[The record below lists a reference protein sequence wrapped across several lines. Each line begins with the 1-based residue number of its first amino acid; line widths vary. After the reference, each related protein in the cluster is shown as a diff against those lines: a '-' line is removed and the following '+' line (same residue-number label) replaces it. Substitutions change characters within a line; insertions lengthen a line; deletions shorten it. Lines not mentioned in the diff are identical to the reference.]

1 MKKIIN
7 NPEKVVRDMI
17 DGMLFAHSDKLQ
29 NMAEKNIII
38 RANSPFPGKVAIV
51 SGGGSGHEPA
61 HIGFV
66 GKGML
71 DAAVIGEIFT
81 SPTPDQILKAIQK
94 VDTGSGV
101 LLIVKNYSGDIM
113 NFEMAAEMAE
123 AQGIPI
129 ATVIVNDDIAIDN
142 SSHTMRRRGISGTIF
157 VHKIAGAMAENGA
170 SLKEVED
177 VANKVIANIRSMG
190 MALKTCTIPGAGTVG
205 YKIDENEVEVG
216 IGIHG
221 EPGTHRIS
229 MIAAN
234 KMAELLLEHILS
246 DMQLKVGD
254 KVAVMVNG
262 LGGTPLMELY
272 ILNKMINIILN
283 KIGIDICKTYVG
295 EYMTAIDMAGFS
307 ITLLKLDEQLTAL
320 LNDPANTTNWRVQ

>member
-1 MKKIIN
+1 MKKFIN

-29 NMAEKNIII
+29 NMPETNIII
-38 RANSPFPGKVAIV
+38 RANSPFHGKVAIV
-51 SGGGSGHEPA
+51 SGGGSGHEPV

-71 DAAVIGEIFT
+71 DAAVVGEIFT

-142 SSHTMRRRGISGTIF
+142 SSYTMRRRGISGTIF
-157 VHKIAGAMAENGA
+157 VHKIAGAMAEKGA
-170 SLKEVED
+170 SLREVED

-205 YKIDENEVEVG
+205 YKIGENEVDVG

-229 MIAAN
+229 MISA
-234 KMAELLLEHILS
+234 KEMTELLLEDILS
-246 DMQLKVGD
+246 DMQLKIGD

-262 LGGTPLMELY
+262 LSGTPLMELY
-272 ILNKMINIILN
+272 ILNKMVNTILN

-307 ITLLKLDEQLTAL
+307 ITLLKLDGQLSAL

>member
-29 NMAEKNIII
+29 NMAETNIII
-38 RANSPFPGKVAIV
+38 RANSPFQGKVAIV

-71 DAAVIGEIFT
+71 DAAVMGEIFT

-94 VDTGSGV
+94 VHTGSGV

-113 NFEMAAEMAE
+113 NFEMAE

-129 ATVIVNDDIAIDN
+129 ATVIVNDDIAINN

-157 VHKIAGAMAENGA
+157 VHKIAGAMAEKGA

-190 MALKTCTIPGAGTVG
+190 MALTTCTIPGSDTVG
-205 YKIDENEVEVG
+205 YKIGENEVEVG

-234 KMAELLLEHILS
+234 EMAELLLEHILS
-246 DMQLKVGD
+246 DMQLKIGD

-272 ILNKMINIILN
+272 ILNKMINTILN

>member
-1 MKKIIN
+1 MKKFIN

-29 NMAEKNIII
+29 NMGETNIIL

-71 DAAVIGEIFT
+71 DAAVMGEIFT

-94 VDTGSGV
+94 VDAGSGV

-129 ATVIVNDDIAIDN
+129 ATVIVNDDIAIAN

-157 VHKIAGAMAENGA
+157 VHKIAGAMAEKGA

-205 YKIDENEVEVG
+205 YKIAENEIEVG

-234 KMAELLLEHILS
+234 EMAELLLEHILS
-246 DMQLKVGD
+246 DMQLKIGD

>member
-1 MKKIIN
+1 MKKFIN

-29 NMAEKNIII
+29 NMGETNIIL

-71 DAAVIGEIFT
+71 DAAVMGEIFT

-94 VDTGSGV
+94 VDAGSGV

-129 ATVIVNDDIAIDN
+129 ATVIVNDDIAIGN

-157 VHKIAGAMAENGA
+157 VHKIAGAMAEKGA

-177 VANKVIANIRSMG
+177 VANKVIANMRSMG
-190 MALKTCTIPGAGTVG
+190 MALTTCTIPGSDTVG
-205 YKIDENEVEVG
+205 YRIGENEVEVG

-221 EPGTHRIS
+221 KPGTHRIS

-234 KMAELLLEHILS
+234 EMAELLLEHILS
-246 DMQLKVGD
+246 DMQLKIGD

-283 KIGIDICKTYVG
+283 KIGIDISKTYVG

-307 ITLLKLDEQLTAL
+307 ITLLKLDGQLSAL

>member
-1 MKKIIN
+1 MKKFIN

-17 DGMLFAHSDKLQ
+17 DGMMFAHSDKLQ
-29 NMAEKNIII
+29 NMAETNIII
-38 RANSPFPGKVAIV
+38 RANSPFQGKVAIV

-71 DAAVIGEIFT
+71 DAAVMGEIFT

-94 VDTGSGV
+94 VHTGSGV

-129 ATVIVNDDIAIDN
+129 ATVIVNDDIAINN
-142 SSHTMRRRGISGTIF
+142 SSHTMRRRGISETIF
-157 VHKIAGAMAENGA
+157 VHKIAGAMAEKGA

-190 MALKTCTIPGAGTVG
+190 MALTTCTIPGSGTVG
-205 YKIDENEVEVG
+205 YKIGENEVEVG

-234 KMAELLLEHILS
+234 EMAELLLEHILS
-246 DMQLKVGD
+246 DMQLKIGD

-272 ILNKMINIILN
+272 ILNKTINTILN

-295 EYMTAIDMAGFS
+295 EYITAIDMAGFS

>member
-1 MKKIIN
+1 MKKFIN
-7 NPEKVVRDMI
+7 SPEEVVRDMI

-29 NMAEKNIII
+29 NMPETNIII
-38 RANSPFPGKVAIV
+38 RANSPFEGKVAIV

-61 HIGFV
+61 HMGFV
-66 GKGML
+66 GEGML
-71 DAAVIGEIFT
+71 DAAVIGKIFT

-157 VHKIAGAMAENGA
+157 VHKIAGAMAEKGA

-205 YKIDENEVEVG
+205 YKIGENEVEVG

-246 DMQLKVGD
+246 DMQLKIGD

-295 EYMTAIDMAGFS
+295 EYMTTIDMAGFS

>member
-1 MKKIIN
+1 MKKFIN

-29 NMAEKNIII
+29 NMGETNIIL

-71 DAAVIGEIFT
+71 DAAVMGEIFT

-94 VDTGSGV
+94 VDAGSGV

-129 ATVIVNDDIAIDN
+129 ATVIVNDDIAIGN

-157 VHKIAGAMAENGA
+157 VHKIAGAMAEKGA

-177 VANKVIANIRSMG
+177 VANKVIANMRSMG
-190 MALKTCTIPGAGTVG
+190 MALTTCTIPGSDTVG
-205 YKIDENEVEVG
+205 YKIGENEVEIG

-229 MIAAN
+229 MIAADE
-234 KMAELLLEHILS
+234 MAKLLLEDILS
-246 DMQLKVGD
+246 DMQLKIGD

-272 ILNKMINIILN
+272 IINKMVNTILN
-283 KIGIDICKTYVG
+283 KTGIDICKTYVG

-307 ITLLKLDEQLTAL
+307 ITLLKLDGQLSAL

>member
-1 MKKIIN
+1 MKKFIN
-7 NPEKVVRDMI
+7 SPEEVVRDMI

-29 NMAEKNIII
+29 NMPETNIII
-38 RANSPFPGKVAIV
+38 RANSPFEGKVAIV

-61 HIGFV
+61 HMGFV
-66 GKGML
+66 GEGML

-157 VHKIAGAMAENGA
+157 VHKIAGAMAEKGA

-205 YKIDENEVEVG
+205 YKIGENEVEVG

-234 KMAELLLEHILS
+234 EMAELLLEHILS
-246 DMQLKVGD
+246 DMQLKIGD

>member
-1 MKKIIN
+1 MKKFIN

-29 NMAEKNIII
+29 NMAETNIII
-38 RANSPFPGKVAIV
+38 RANSPFQGKVAIV

-71 DAAVIGEIFT
+71 DAAVMGEIFT

-94 VDTGSGV
+94 VHTGSGV

-123 AQGIPI
+123 AQGIAI
-129 ATVIVNDDIAIDN
+129 ATVIVNDDIAINN
-142 SSHTMRRRGISGTIF
+142 SSHTMRRGISGTIF
-157 VHKIAGAMAENGA
+157 VHKIAGAMAEKGA
-170 SLKEVED
+170 SLKEVKD

-190 MALKTCTIPGAGTVG
+190 MALTTCTIPGSGTVG
-205 YKIDENEVEVG
+205 YKIGENEVEVG

-234 KMAELLLEHILS
+234 EMAELLLEHILS
-246 DMQLKVGD
+246 DMQLKIGD

-272 ILNKMINIILN
+272 ILNKMINTILN
-283 KIGIDICKTYVG
+283 KIGIEICKTYVG

>member
-1 MKKIIN
+1 MKKFIN

-29 NMAEKNIII
+29 NMPETNIII
-38 RANSPFPGKVAIV
+38 RANSPFQGKVAIV

-61 HIGFV
+61 HMGFV
-66 GKGML
+66 GEGML
-71 DAAVIGEIFT
+71 DAAVMGEIFT

-129 ATVIVNDDIAIDN
+129 ATVIVNDDIAIAN

-157 VHKIAGAMAENGA
+157 VHKIAGAMAEKGA

-177 VANKVIANIRSMG
+177 VANKVIVNIRSMG

-205 YKIDENEVEVG
+205 YKIAKNEIEVG

-234 KMAELLLEHILS
+234 EMAELLLEHILS
-246 DMQLKVGD
+246 DMHLKIGD

-283 KIGIDICKTYVG
+283 KIGIDISKTYVG

>member
-1 MKKIIN
+1 MKKFIN

-29 NMAEKNIII
+29 NMAETNIII
-38 RANSPFPGKVAIV
+38 RANSPFQGKVAIV

-71 DAAVIGEIFT
+71 DAAVMGEIFT

-94 VDTGSGV
+94 VHTGSGV

-129 ATVIVNDDIAIDN
+129 ATVIVNDDIAINN
-142 SSHTMRRRGISGTIF
+142 SSHTMRRGISGTIF
-157 VHKIAGAMAENGA
+157 VHKIAGAMAEKGA
-170 SLKEVED
+170 SLKEVKD

-190 MALKTCTIPGAGTVG
+190 MALTTCTIPGSGTVG
-205 YKIDENEVEVG
+205 YKIGENEVEVG

-234 KMAELLLEHILS
+234 EMAELLLEHILS
-246 DMQLKVGD
+246 DMQLKIGD

-272 ILNKMINIILN
+272 ILNKMINTILN
-283 KIGIDICKTYVG
+283 KIGIEICKTYVG

>member
-1 MKKIIN
+1 MKKFIN
-7 NPEKVVRDMI
+7 SPEEVVRDMI

-29 NMAEKNIII
+29 NMPETNIII
-38 RANSPFPGKVAIV
+38 RANSPFEGKVAIV

-61 HIGFV
+61 HMGFV
-66 GKGML
+66 GEGML

-157 VHKIAGAMAENGA
+157 VHKIAGAMAEKGA

-205 YKIDENEVEVG
+205 YKIGENEVEVG

-246 DMQLKVGD
+246 DMQLKIGD

-272 ILNKMINIILN
+272 ILNKMINKILN

-295 EYMTAIDMAGFS
+295 EYMTTIDMAGFS

>member
-1 MKKIIN
+1 MKKFIN

-29 NMAEKNIII
+29 NMAETNIII
-38 RANSPFPGKVAIV
+38 RANSPFQGKVAIV

-71 DAAVIGEIFT
+71 DAAVMGEIFT

-94 VDTGSGV
+94 VDAGSGV

-142 SSHTMRRRGISGTIF
+142 GSHTIRRGISGTIF
-157 VHKIAGAMAENGA
+157 VHKIAGAMAEKGA

-177 VANKVIANIRSMG
+177 VANKVIANMRSMG
-190 MALKTCTIPGAGTVG
+190 MALTTCTIPGSGTVG
-205 YKIDENEVEVG
+205 YKIGENEVEVG

-234 KMAELLLEHILS
+234 EMAELLLEHILS
-246 DMQLKVGD
+246 DMQLKIGD

>member
-29 NMAEKNIII
+29 NMAETNIII
-38 RANSPFPGKVAIV
+38 RANSPFQGKVAIV

-71 DAAVIGEIFT
+71 DAAVMGEIFT

-94 VDTGSGV
+94 VHTGSGV

-129 ATVIVNDDIAIDN
+129 ATVIVNDDIAINN

-157 VHKIAGAMAENGA
+157 VHKIAGAMAEKGA

-190 MALKTCTIPGAGTVG
+190 MALTTCTIPGSDTVG
-205 YKIDENEVEVG
+205 YKIGENEVEVG

-234 KMAELLLEHILS
+234 EMAELLLEHILS
-246 DMQLKVGD
+246 DMQLKIGD

-272 ILNKMINIILN
+272 ILNKMINTILN

>member
-1 MKKIIN
+1 MKKFIN

-29 NMAEKNIII
+29 NMGETNIIL

-71 DAAVIGEIFT
+71 DAAVMGEIFT

-94 VDTGSGV
+94 VDAGSGV

-129 ATVIVNDDIAIDN
+129 ATVIVNDDIAIGN

-157 VHKIAGAMAENGA
+157 VHKIAGAMAEKGA

-177 VANKVIANIRSMG
+177 VANKVIANMRSMG
-190 MALKTCTIPGAGTVG
+190 MALTTCTIPGSDTVG
-205 YKIDENEVEVG
+205 YKIGENEVEVG

-234 KMAELLLEHILS
+234 EMAELLLEHILS
-246 DMQLKVGD
+246 DMQLKIGD

-283 KIGIDICKTYVG
+283 KIGIDISKTYVG

>member
-1 MKKIIN
+1 MKKFIN
-7 NPEKVVRDMI
+7 SPEEVVRDMI

-29 NMAEKNIII
+29 NMPETNIII
-38 RANSPFPGKVAIV
+38 RANSPFEGKVAIV

-61 HIGFV
+61 HMGFV
-66 GKGML
+66 GEGML

-129 ATVIVNDDIAIDN
+129 ATVIVNDDIAINN

-157 VHKIAGAMAENGA
+157 VHKIAGAMAEKGA

-205 YKIDENEVEVG
+205 YKIGENEVEVG

-234 KMAELLLEHILS
+234 EMAELLLEHILS
-246 DMQLKVGD
+246 DMQLKIGD

>member
-1 MKKIIN
+1 MKKFIN

-29 NMAEKNIII
+29 NMPETNIII
-38 RANSPFPGKVAIV
+38 RANSPFHGKVAIV

-71 DAAVIGEIFT
+71 DAAVVGEIFT

-142 SSHTMRRRGISGTIF
+142 SSYTMRRRGISGTIF
-157 VHKIAGAMAENGA
+157 VHKIAGAMAEKGA
-170 SLKEVED
+170 SLREVED

-205 YKIDENEVEVG
+205 YKIGENEVDVG

-229 MIAAN
+229 MISA
-234 KMAELLLEHILS
+234 KEMTELLLEDILS
-246 DMQLKVGD
+246 DMQLKIGD

-272 ILNKMINIILN
+272 ILNKMVNTILN

-307 ITLLKLDEQLTAL
+307 ITLLKLDGQLSAL

>member
-1 MKKIIN
+1 MKKFIN
-7 NPEKVVRDMI
+7 NPEEVVRDMI

-29 NMAEKNIII
+29 NMPETNIII

-61 HIGFV
+61 HMGFV
-66 GKGML
+66 GEGML

-157 VHKIAGAMAENGA
+157 VHKIAGAMAEKGA

-246 DMQLKVGD
+246 DMQLKIGD

>member
-29 NMAEKNIII
+29 NMGETNIIL

-71 DAAVIGEIFT
+71 DAAVMGEIFT

-94 VDTGSGV
+94 VDAGSGV

-129 ATVIVNDDIAIDN
+129 ATVIVNDDIAIGN

-157 VHKIAGAMAENGA
+157 VHKIAGAMAEKGA

-177 VANKVIANIRSMG
+177 VANKVIANMRSMG
-190 MALKTCTIPGAGTVG
+190 MALTTCTIPGSDTVG
-205 YKIDENEVEVG
+205 YKIGENEVEIG

-229 MIAAN
+229 MIAADE
-234 KMAELLLEHILS
+234 MAKLLLEDILS
-246 DMQLKVGD
+246 DMQLKIGD

-272 ILNKMINIILN
+272 IINKMVNTILN
-283 KIGIDICKTYVG
+283 KTGIDICKTYVG

-307 ITLLKLDEQLTAL
+307 ITLLKLDGQLSAL

>member
-1 MKKIIN
+1 MKKFIN
-7 NPEKVVRDMI
+7 SPEEVVRDMI

-29 NMAEKNIII
+29 NMPETNIII
-38 RANSPFPGKVAIV
+38 RANSPFEGKVAIV

-61 HIGFV
+61 HMGFV
-66 GKGML
+66 GEGML

-157 VHKIAGAMAENGA
+157 VHKIAGAMAEKGA

-205 YKIDENEVEVG
+205 YKIGENEVEVG

-234 KMAELLLEHILS
+234 KMTELLLEHILS
-246 DMQLKVGD
+246 DMQLKIGD

>member
-1 MKKIIN
+1 MKKFIN

-29 NMAEKNIII
+29 NMAETNIII

-234 KMAELLLEHILS
+234 KMAELLLENILS

>member
-1 MKKIIN
+1 MKKFIN
-7 NPEKVVRDMI
+7 SPEEVVRDMI

-29 NMAEKNIII
+29 NMPETNIII
-38 RANSPFPGKVAIV
+38 RANSPFEGKVAIV

-61 HIGFV
+61 HMGFV
-66 GKGML
+66 GEGML

-157 VHKIAGAMAENGA
+157 VHKIAGAMAEKGA

-205 YKIDENEVEVG
+205 YKIGENEVEVG

-234 KMAELLLEHILS
+234 KMTELLLEHILS
-246 DMQLKVGD
+246 DMQLKIGD

-295 EYMTAIDMAGFS
+295 EYMTTIDMAGFS

>member
-1 MKKIIN
+1 MKKFIN

-17 DGMLFAHSDKLQ
+17 DGILFAHSDKLQ
-29 NMAEKNIII
+29 NMPETNIII
-38 RANSPFPGKVAIV
+38 RANSPFQGKVAIV

-71 DAAVIGEIFT
+71 DAAVMGEIFT

-142 SSHTMRRRGISGTIF
+142 SSYTMRRRGISGTIF
-157 VHKIAGAMAENGA
+157 VHKIAGAMAEKGA

-205 YKIDENEVEVG
+205 YKIGENEVEVG

-229 MIAAN
+229 MISADE
-234 KMAELLLEHILS
+234 MAKLLLEDLLS
-246 DMQLKVGD
+246 DMQLKIGD

-272 ILNKMINIILN
+272 ILKASPNSLIVTLFFPFKTLPALKKAVPYKGPDAPPTFEISINPI
-283 KIGIDICKTYVG
+283 
-295 EYMTAIDMAGFS
+295 S
-307 ITLLKLDEQLTAL
+307 
-320 LNDPANTTNWRVQ
+320 

>member
-1 MKKIIN
+1 MKKFIN
-7 NPEKVVRDMI
+7 SPEEVVRDMI

-29 NMAEKNIII
+29 NMPETNIII
-38 RANSPFPGKVAIV
+38 RANSPFEGKVAIV

-61 HIGFV
+61 HMGFV
-66 GKGML
+66 GEGML

-157 VHKIAGAMAENGA
+157 VHKIAGAMAEKGA

-205 YKIDENEVEVG
+205 YKIGENEVEVG

-234 KMAELLLEHILS
+234 KMTELLLEHILS
-246 DMQLKVGD
+246 DMQLKIGD

-283 KIGIDICKTYVG
+283 KIG
-295 EYMTAIDMAGFS
+295 
-307 ITLLKLDEQLTAL
+307 
-320 LNDPANTTNWRVQ
+320 

>member
-1 MKKIIN
+1 MKKFIN

-29 NMAEKNIII
+29 NMGETNIIL

-71 DAAVIGEIFT
+71 DAAVMGEIFT

-94 VDTGSGV
+94 VDAGSGV

-129 ATVIVNDDIAIDN
+129 ATVIVNDDIAIGN

-157 VHKIAGAMAENGA
+157 VHKIVGAMAEKGA

-177 VANKVIANIRSMG
+177 VANKVIANMRSMG
-190 MALKTCTIPGAGTVG
+190 MALTTCTIPGSDTVG
-205 YKIDENEVEVG
+205 YKIGENEVEVG

-234 KMAELLLEHILS
+234 EMAELLLEHILS
-246 DMQLKVGD
+246 DMQLKIGD

-283 KIGIDICKTYVG
+283 KIGIDISKTYVG

>member
-1 MKKIIN
+1 MKKFIN
-7 NPEKVVRDMI
+7 SPEEVVRDMI

-29 NMAEKNIII
+29 NMPETNIII
-38 RANSPFPGKVAIV
+38 RANSPFEGKVAIV

-61 HIGFV
+61 HMGFV
-66 GKGML
+66 GEGML

-129 ATVIVNDDIAIDN
+129 ATVIVNDDIAINN

-157 VHKIAGAMAENGA
+157 VHKIAGAMAEKGA

-190 MALKTCTIPGAGTVG
+190 MALTTCTIPGSDTVG
-205 YKIDENEVEVG
+205 YKIGENEVEVG

-234 KMAELLLEHILS
+234 EMAELLLEHILS
-246 DMQLKVGD
+246 DMQLKIGD

-272 ILNKMINIILN
+272 ILNKIINKILN

>member
-1 MKKIIN
+1 MKKFIN

-29 NMAEKNIII
+29 NMGETNIIL

-71 DAAVIGEIFT
+71 DAAVMGEIFT

-94 VDTGSGV
+94 VDAGSGV

-129 ATVIVNDDIAIDN
+129 ATVIVNDDIAIGN

-157 VHKIAGAMAENGA
+157 VHKIAGAMAEKGA

-177 VANKVIANIRSMG
+177 VANKVIANMRSMG
-190 MALKTCTIPGAGTVG
+190 MALTTCTIPGSDTVG
-205 YKIDENEVEVG
+205 YKIGENEVEIG

-234 KMAELLLEHILS
+234 EMAELLLEHILS
-246 DMQLKVGD
+246 DMQLKIGD

-272 ILNKMINIILN
+272 ILNKMINTILN
-283 KIGIDICKTYVG
+283 KIGIEICKTYVG

>member
-1 MKKIIN
+1 MKKFIN

-29 NMAEKNIII
+29 NMGETNIIL

-71 DAAVIGEIFT
+71 DAAVMGEIFT

-94 VDTGSGV
+94 VDAGSGV

-129 ATVIVNDDIAIDN
+129 ATVIVNDDIAIGN

-157 VHKIAGAMAENGA
+157 VHKIAGAMAEKGA

-177 VANKVIANIRSMG
+177 VANKVIVNMCSMG
-190 MALKTCTIPGAGTVG
+190 MALTTCTIPGSDTVG
-205 YKIDENEVEVG
+205 YKIGENEVEVG

-234 KMAELLLEHILS
+234 EMAELLLEHILS
-246 DMQLKVGD
+246 DMQLKIGD

-272 ILNKMINIILN
+272 ILNKMINTILN

>member
-1 MKKIIN
+1 MKKFIN

-29 NMAEKNIII
+29 NMGETNIIL

-71 DAAVIGEIFT
+71 DAAVMGEIFT

-94 VDTGSGV
+94 VDAGSGV

-129 ATVIVNDDIAIDN
+129 ATVIVNDDIAIGN

-157 VHKIAGAMAENGA
+157 VHKIAGAMAEKGA

-177 VANKVIANIRSMG
+177 VANKVIANMRSMG
-190 MALKTCTIPGAGTVG
+190 MALTTCTIPGSDTVG
-205 YKIDENEVEVG
+205 YKIGENEVEIG

-234 KMAELLLEHILS
+234 EMAELLLEHILS
-246 DMQLKVGD
+246 DMELKIGD

-283 KIGIDICKTYVG
+283 KIGIDISKTYVG

>member
-1 MKKIIN
+1 MKKFIN

-29 NMAEKNIII
+29 NMGETNIIL

-71 DAAVIGEIFT
+71 DAAVMGEIFT

-94 VDTGSGV
+94 VDAGSGV

-113 NFEMAAEMAE
+113 NFEMAE

-129 ATVIVNDDIAIDN
+129 ATVIVNDDIAIGN

-157 VHKIAGAMAENGA
+157 VHKIAGAMAEKGA

-177 VANKVIANIRSMG
+177 VANKVIANMRSMG
-190 MALKTCTIPGAGTVG
+190 MALTTCTIPGSDTVS
-205 YKIDENEVEVG
+205 YKISENEVEIG

-234 KMAELLLEHILS
+234 EMAELLLEHILS
-246 DMQLKVGD
+246 DMQLKIGD

-283 KIGIDICKTYVG
+283 KIGIDISKTYVG

>member
-1 MKKIIN
+1 MKKFIN

-29 NMAEKNIII
+29 NMGETNIIL

-71 DAAVIGEIFT
+71 DAAVMGEIFT

-94 VDTGSGV
+94 VDAGSGV

-129 ATVIVNDDIAIDN
+129 ATVIVNDDIAIGN
-142 SSHTMRRRGISGTIF
+142 SSQTMRRRGISGTIF
-157 VHKIAGAMAENGA
+157 VHKIAGAMAEKGA

-177 VANKVIANIRSMG
+177 VANKVIANMRSMG
-190 MALKTCTIPGAGTVG
+190 MALTTCTIPGSDTVG
-205 YKIDENEVEVG
+205 YKIGENEVEVG

-234 KMAELLLEHILS
+234 EMAELLLEHILS
-246 DMQLKVGD
+246 DMQLKIGD

-283 KIGIDICKTYVG
+283 KIGIDISKTYVG

>member
-1 MKKIIN
+1 MKKFIN
-7 NPEKVVRDMI
+7 NPEKVVKDMI
-17 DGMLFAHSDKLQ
+17 DGMMFAHSDKLQ
-29 NMAEKNIII
+29 NMAETNIII
-38 RANSPFPGKVAIV
+38 RANSPFQGKVAIV

-71 DAAVIGEIFT
+71 DAAVMGEIFT

-94 VDTGSGV
+94 VHTGSGV

-123 AQGIPI
+123 AQVIPI
-129 ATVIVNDDIAIDN
+129 ATVIVNDDIAINN

-157 VHKIAGAMAENGA
+157 VHKIAGAMAEKGA

-190 MALKTCTIPGAGTVG
+190 MALTTCTIPGSGTVG
-205 YKIDENEVEVG
+205 YKIGENEVEVG

-234 KMAELLLEHILS
+234 EMAELLLEHILS
-246 DMQLKVGD
+246 DMQLKIGD
-254 KVAVMVNG
+254 KVAVMVSG
-262 LGGTPLMELY
+262 LGGT
-272 ILNKMINIILN
+272 
-283 KIGIDICKTYVG
+283 
-295 EYMTAIDMAGFS
+295 
-307 ITLLKLDEQLTAL
+307 
-320 LNDPANTTNWRVQ
+320 R

>member
-1 MKKIIN
+1 MKKFIN
-7 NPEKVVRDMI
+7 SPEEVVRDMI

-29 NMAEKNIII
+29 NMPETNIII
-38 RANSPFPGKVAIV
+38 RANSPFEGKVAIV

-61 HIGFV
+61 HMGFV
-66 GKGML
+66 GEGML

-157 VHKIAGAMAENGA
+157 VHKIAGAMAEKGA

-190 MALKTCTIPGAGTVG
+190 MALTTCTIPGSDTVG
-205 YKIDENEVEVG
+205 YKIGENEVEVG
-216 IGIHG
+216 IGVHG

-234 KMAELLLEHILS
+234 EMAELLLEHILS
-246 DMQLKVGD
+246 DMQLKIGD

-272 ILNKMINIILN
+272 ILNKMINKILN

>member
-1 MKKIIN
+1 MGDVTMPTWN
-7 NPEKVVRDMI
+7 EMLLNPEKFI
-17 DGMLFAHSDKLQ
+17 
-29 NMAEKNIII
+29 
-38 RANSPFPGKVAIV
+38 
-51 SGGGSGHEPA
+51 
-61 HIGFV
+61 
-66 GKGML
+66 
-71 DAAVIGEIFT
+71 
-81 SPTPDQILKAIQK
+81 
-94 VDTGSGV
+94 
-101 LLIVKNYSGDIM
+101 
-113 NFEMAAEMAE
+113 
-123 AQGIPI
+123 
-129 ATVIVNDDIAIDN
+129 IVNDDIAINN

-157 VHKIAGAMAENGA
+157 VHKIAGAMAEKGA

-190 MALKTCTIPGAGTVG
+190 MALTTCTIPGSGTVG
-205 YKIDENEVEVG
+205 YKIGENEVEVG

-234 KMAELLLEHILS
+234 EMAELLLEHILS
-246 DMQLKVGD
+246 DMQLKIGD

-272 ILNKMINIILN
+272 ILNKTINTILN

-295 EYMTAIDMAGFS
+295 EYITAIDMAGFS

>member
-1 MKKIIN
+1 MKKFIN

-29 NMAEKNIII
+29 NMAETNIII
-38 RANSPFPGKVAIV
+38 RANSPFQGKVAIV

-71 DAAVIGEIFT
+71 DAAVMGEIFT

-94 VDTGSGV
+94 VDAGSGV

-142 SSHTMRRRGISGTIF
+142 GSHTIRRRGISGTIF
-157 VHKIAGAMAENGA
+157 VHKIAGAMAEKGA

-177 VANKVIANIRSMG
+177 VANKVIANMRSMG
-190 MALKTCTIPGAGTVG
+190 MALTTCTIPGSGTVG
-205 YKIDENEVEVG
+205 YKIGENEVEVG

-234 KMAELLLEHILS
+234 EMAELLLEDILS
-246 DMQLKVGD
+246 DMQLEIGD

-272 ILNKMINIILN
+272 ILNKMVNTILN

-307 ITLLKLDEQLTAL
+307 ITLLKLDGQLSAL

>member
-1 MKKIIN
+1 MKKFIN
-7 NPEKVVRDMI
+7 KPEKVVRDMI

-29 NMAEKNIII
+29 NMAETNIII
-38 RANSPFPGKVAIV
+38 RAKSPFQGKVAIV

-71 DAAVIGEIFT
+71 DAAVMGEIFT

-94 VDTGSGV
+94 VHTGSGV

-129 ATVIVNDDIAIDN
+129 ATVIVNDDIAINN

-157 VHKIAGAMAENGA
+157 VHKIAGAIAEKGA

-190 MALKTCTIPGAGTVG
+190 MALTTCTIPGSATVG
-205 YKIDENEVEVG
+205 YKIGENEVEVG

-221 EPGTHRIS
+221 EPGTHCIS

-234 KMAELLLEHILS
+234 EMAELLLEHILS
-246 DMQLKVGD
+246 DMQLKIGD

-272 ILNKMINIILN
+272 ILNKMINKILN

>member
-1 MKKIIN
+1 MKKFIN

-29 NMAEKNIII
+29 NMAETNIII

-66 GKGML
+66 GNGML
-71 DAAVIGEIFT
+71 DAAVMGEIFT

-94 VDTGSGV
+94 VDAGSGV

-157 VHKIAGAMAENGA
+157 VHKIAGAMAEKGA

-205 YKIDENEVEVG
+205 YKIGENEVEVG

-246 DMQLKVGD
+246 DMQLKIGD

-295 EYMTAIDMAGFS
+295 EYMTVIDMAGFS

>member
-1 MKKIIN
+1 MKKFIN

-29 NMAEKNIII
+29 NMGETNIIL

-71 DAAVIGEIFT
+71 DAAVMGEIFT

-94 VDTGSGV
+94 VAAGSGV

-129 ATVIVNDDIAIDN
+129 ATVIVNDDIAIGN

-157 VHKIAGAMAENGA
+157 VHKIAGAMAEKGA

-177 VANKVIANIRSMG
+177 VANKVIANMRSMG
-190 MALKTCTIPGAGTVG
+190 MALTTCTIPGSDTVG
-205 YKIDENEVEVG
+205 YKIGENEVEIG

-234 KMAELLLEHILS
+234 EMAELLLEHILS
-246 DMQLKVGD
+246 DMQLKIGD

-283 KIGIDICKTYVG
+283 KIGIDISKTYVG

>member
-1 MKKIIN
+1 MKKFIN
-7 NPEKVVRDMI
+7 NPETVVRDMI
-17 DGMLFAHSDKLQ
+17 DGMLFAHPDKLQ
-29 NMAEKNIII
+29 NLPNTNIII
-38 RANSPFPGKVAIV
+38 RVNSPFQGKVAIV

-71 DAAVIGEIFT
+71 DAAVVGEVFT
-81 SPTPDQILKAIQK
+81 SPTPDQIFEAIQK

-113 NFEMAAEMAE
+113 NFEMAEVK
-123 AQGIPI
+123 GIPI
-129 ATVIVNDDIAIDN
+129 ATVIVNDDVAVEN
-142 SSHTMRRRGISGTIF
+142 SSHTTGRRGIAGTVF
-157 VHKIAGAMAENGA
+157 VHKIAGALAEKGA

-190 MALKTCTIPGAGTVG
+190 MALTMCTLPAVGTSG
-205 YKIDENEVEVG
+205 FEIDENEVEIG
-216 IGIHG
+216 MGIHG

-229 MIAAN
+229 MTSAN
-234 KMAELLLEHILS
+234 EMAELLLERILS
-246 DMQLKVGD
+246 DIQLNIGD
-254 KVAVMVNG
+254 KVAVMING

-272 ILNKMINIILN
+272 ILNKMINTILN
-283 KIGIDICKTYVG
+283 EAGIDICKTYVG

-307 ITLLKLDEQLTAL
+307 ITILKLDEQLIDL
-320 LNDPANTTNWRVQ
+320 LNEPANTTNWRVQ